1 MSMARLVDERLRAAL
16 AALSPEHVALVD
28 RSEEH
33 RGHGGWRDGGGTH
46 LDLLVVSQA
55 FTRQSRVARH
65 RMVYE
70 LAAPL
75 MAERVH
81 ALAIRALTPAEFA
94 AERGGPG

>member
-1 MSMARLVDERLRAAL
+1 MSMAQAVEERLRAAL

-28 RSEEH
+28 RSDEH

-46 LDLLVVSQA
+46 VDLLVVAQA
-55 FTRQSRVARH
+55 FDGRSRVARH

-81 ALAIRALTPAEFA
+81 ALAIRALTPAEFS
-94 AERGGPG
+94 AEQGRAG

>member
-1 MSMARLVDERLRAAL
+1 MSMAQLVEERLRTAL
-16 AALSPEHVALVD
+16 AALSPDHVALID
-28 RSEEH
+28 RSYEH

-46 LDLLVVSQA
+46 VDLLVVAQA
-55 FTRQSRVARH
+55 FDGQSRVARH
-65 RMVYE
+65 RLVYG

-94 AERGGPG
+94 AERAGG